1 MTVLWTRN
9 AAVEATGGKAQG
21 NWEAMGV
28 AIDTREMAPGDLFIA
43 LEGDNRD
50 GHRFVADALAR
61 GAAAA
66 MVTHIPDD
74 VAEDAPLLLVRDTLD
89 ALMALGRAARART
102 KARVIAVTGSVGKTS
117 TKEMLRAM
125 LGAQGATHAA
135 IRSFNNHWGVPL
147 TLARMPED
155 SEFAIIEIG
164 MNQAGEIAPL
174 TRLARPHVAIIT
186 NVEPV
191 HIEHFGS
198 VEAIADAKA
207 EIFLGLE
214 PGGTAV
220 LNAGNPQFARLI
232 SAAAPHRVI
241 AFGDGAADF
250 TAQSLQIT
258 ERATIVRALIGGQQ
272 SAFKIG
278 APGAH
283 FATNALAALAA
294 LAAVEAVGDDLCRA
308 ALALANWRPPSGRG
322 SRETISLGPAGIDGA
337 LTLLDES
344 YNANPASMRAALS
357 VLAGSPVAEGAGRI
371 SAGRRI
377 AILGDMLEL
386 GPEESA
392 YHAGLATLP
401 ELEGIDLVHCCGPRM
416 KALHEALPRHL
427 RGCWWPD
434 SDALAASI
442 GKKVDAGDVIM
453 VKGSA
458 GAHMARVVE
467 AIRGLGVAASPLV
480 DEEG

>member
-1 MTVLWTRN
+1 MSALWTAE
-9 AAVEATGGKAQG
+9 AAAAATGGKAQG
-21 NWEAMGV
+21 NWDATGV
-28 AIDTREMAPGDLFIA
+28 AIDTRELKPGDLFIA
-43 LEGDNRD
+43 LQGDVRD
-50 GHRFVADALAR
+50 GHGFVADALLK

-66 MVTHIPDD
+66 MVTHVPEG
-74 VAEDAPLLLVRDTLD
+74 VPGDAPLLFVEDTLD
-89 ALMALGRAARART
+89 GLVALGRAARART
-102 KARVIAVTGSVGKTS
+102 NARVIAVTGSVGKTS
-117 TKEMLRAM
+117 TKEMLRTM
-125 LGAQGATHAA
+125 RGAEGRTHAA

-147 TLARMPED
+147 TLARMPEAT
-155 SEFAIIEIG
+155 EFVIIEIG
-164 MNQAGEIAPL
+164 MNHAGEITPL
-174 TRLARPHVAIIT
+174 TRLARPHVALIT

-191 HIEHFGS
+191 HIEHFGALD
-198 VEAIADAKA
+198 AIADAKA

-220 LNAGNPQFARLI
+220 LNAGNTGFERLAR
-232 SAAAPHRVI
+232 AAAPHPVL
-241 AFGDGAADF
+241 AFGEGAQDF
-250 TAQSLQIT
+250 VAESIQVA
-258 ERATIVRALIGGQQ
+258 ERCTIVRATIGGQQ
-272 SAFKIG
+272 SVFKIG

-283 FATNALAALAA
+283 FAANALGA
-294 LAAVEAVGDDLCRA
+294 LAAVEAVGGDLCRA

-322 SRETISLGPAGIDGA
+322 SREAVALGPAGRDGS

-357 VLAGSPVAEGAGRI
+357 VLAASAVTEGEGRI

-386 GPEESA
+386 GEKEAA
-392 YHAGLATLP
+392 YHAGLAELP
-401 ELEGIDLVHCCGPRM
+401 EMQGIDRVDCCGPRM

-427 RGCWWPD
+427 RGCWQPN
-434 SDALAASI
+434 SEALASSI

>member
-1 MTVLWTRN
+1 MSALWTAE
-9 AAVEATGGKAQG
+9 AAAEATGGKVQG
-21 NWEAMGV
+21 SWEATGV
-28 AIDTREMAPGDLFIA
+28 AIDTRELKPGDLFIA
-43 LEGDNRD
+43 LQGDARD
-50 GHRFVADALAR
+50 GHEFVGNALAK

-66 MVTHIPDD
+66 MVTHVPEG
-74 VAEDAPLLLVRDTLD
+74 VAGDAPLLLVDDTMD

-102 KARVIAVTGSVGKTS
+102 DARVIAVTGSVGKTS

-125 LGAQGATHAA
+125 LGAEGRTHAA

-147 TLARMPED
+147 TLARMPEAT
-155 SEFAIIEIG
+155 EFAIIEIG
-164 MNQAGEIAPL
+164 MNHAGEITPL
-174 TRLARPHVAIIT
+174 TRLARPHVALIT

-198 VEAIADAKA
+198 LDAIADAKA

-214 PGGTAV
+214 EGGTAV
-220 LNAGNPQFARLI
+220 LNAGNTQFDRLAH
-232 SAAAPHRVI
+232 AAAPHRVI
-241 AFGDGAADF
+241 AFGEGAPDF
-250 TAQSLQIT
+250 TAESIQVA
-258 ERATIVRALIGGQQ
+258 ERCTIVRALIGGQQ
-272 SAFKIG
+272 SVFKIG
-278 APGAH
+278 APGTH
-283 FATNALAALAA
+283 FAANALGA
-294 LAAVEAVGDDLCRA
+294 LAAVEAVGGDLCRA

-322 SRETISLGPAGIDGA
+322 SREVVTLGPAGIDGS

-357 VLAGSPVAEGAGRI
+357 VLGGSAVTEGQGRI

-386 GPEESA
+386 GEKESH
-392 YHAGLATLP
+392 YHAGLADLP
-401 ELEGIDLVHCCGPRM
+401 EMEGIDRVHCCGPRM

-434 SDALAASI
+434 SEALASGI

-458 GAHMARVVE
+458 GARMARVVE
-467 AIRGLGVAASPLV
+467 AIRGLGAAASPLV